1 MKNGTEMHSR
11 NLEGGT
17 GTEHLQVLGSWA
29 SEHHLTPRRRGP
41 CHSENAAKFISGTW
55 HQYIRK
61 FEVGVLLGPKPFGL
75 SLLIRSR
82 PRLSPLGH
90 YGNPEDHPSIFICAI
105 ISYTRFGRSTLLTR
119 ARACFD
125 FSHVAHFAML
135 KDQPSGIN

>member
-82 PRLSPLGH
+82 PRLSPSHLDTTETPRTIRP
-90 YGNPEDHPSIFICAI
+90 YSFVQLYLILVLEEARCSLELEPVL
-105 ISYTRFGRSTLLTR
+105 ISHTLLILQ
-119 ARACFD
+119 C
-125 FSHVAHFAML
+125 
-135 KDQPSGIN
+135 